1 MKRFVSIAPAF
12 AAFSGIVLITSVIA
26 QTSAVVAQTQE
37 DAASK
42 RQAPPV
48 RTRGITPRPRPLAKW
63 TECAPDDRKCEVKRK
78 LKGVVF
84 DPVPRKGKGF

>member
-1 MKRFVSIAPAF
+1 MLTCATLLGGIWAF
-12 AAFSGIVLITSVIA
+12 VLITSVIA

-37 DAASK
+37 DAGTK

-48 RTRGITPRPRPLAKW
+48 RPREITPRQLRPLAKW
-63 TECAPDDRKCEVKRK
+63 TECAPDDRKCEVERK

-84 DPVPRKGKGF
+84 DPREIPRKGKGL

>member
-1 MKRFVSIAPAF
+1 MLTFTTLLGAICAFV
-12 AAFSGIVLITSVIA
+12 VITSVIA

-37 DAASK
+37 AAASK

-48 RTRGITPRPRPLAKW
+48 RTREITPRQPRPLAKW
-63 TECAPDDRKCEVKRK
+63 TECAPDDRKCEVERK

-84 DPVPRKGKGF
+84 DPREVPRKGKGF